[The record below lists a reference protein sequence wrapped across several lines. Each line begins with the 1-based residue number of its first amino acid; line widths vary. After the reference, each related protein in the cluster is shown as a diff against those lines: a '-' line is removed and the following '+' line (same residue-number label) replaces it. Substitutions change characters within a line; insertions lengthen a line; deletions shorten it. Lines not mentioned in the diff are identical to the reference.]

1 MNKTKLLGSVIATA
15 IAMTGMCAEI
25 SQNVITHTS
34 ASTNVKTSESHC
46 TAASAK
52 GKKI

>member
-25 SQNVITHTS
+25 SHNVITHTNT
-34 ASTNVKTSESHC
+34 AANAKTSESLC

-52 GKKI
+52 DKKI